1 MLAHVKTIMTIFCI
15 VSFVFAR
22 YLITIGDYNCI
33 SWLCAAGLH
42 CLLLPNTVDF
52 SLVHFFTFSLCLK
65 MLPPPPLT
73 TTTGRNTSY
82 RFDGHR
88 FLGLITGAGRI
99 TIRTR
104 HRPEPHP
111 ERTNGWRRRNIMR

>member
-42 CLLLPNTVDF
+42 CLFLPNTVDF

-65 MLPPPPLT
+65 MLPPPPLLLLQP
-73 TTTGRNTSY
+73 GGIQVIDSMAID
-82 RFDGHR
+82 FWG
-88 FLGLITGAGRI
+88 
-99 TIRTR
+99 
-104 HRPEPHP
+104 
-111 ERTNGWRRRNIMR
+111 